1 MTQDDAELVK
11 QVLAGNKAAF
21 GHLVDRYRLEAQG
34 LARRILRD
42 SFEAEDVTQE
52 ALLQAFLGLHDLC
65 VPGRFHSWLLG
76 IVINLCKMRLRA
88 RRDWHPAE
96 EWHGGRV
103 PENFALAD
111 LQPSPAAIYEVRE
124 LHEIVLA
131 AVRALPSD
139 QQQAV
144 RMHYVDGLALWDIGR
159 LAGVPVGAVKVRLH
173 RARARLRLELTKA
186 LGHSRESTA
195 RTAKEVS
202 MIEVTVH
209 DVMLRAPKGE
219 EVEWLGGPQTRSK
232 LGFMRVVLLK
242 EQAGDRIVPIWVGPF
257 DGDTLAMSLAGLS
270 TTRPFP
276 FDLMAGLLKVGSTKV
291 EKVAVSSLREDI
303 YYATIWV
310 RTRNRVHEVD
320 ARPSDAINLALR
332 VEAPIF
338 VTPELMEQA
347 TQFLLTPDNIPE
359 RLEAIRRKY
368 AEKRQA
374 PREEIEKEWRSFR
387 SMPGKMWLG
396 SSRWKNSN
404 LGIAL
409 LT

>member
-1 MTQDDAELVK
+1 MIEEDAELVER
-11 QVLAGNKAAF
+11 VLAGEKFAF
-21 GHLVDRYRLEAQG
+21 GLLIDRHRPDAFK
-34 LARRILRD
+34 LARRILGD
-42 SFEAEDVTQE
+42 AFDAEDVTQE
-52 ALLQAFLGLHDLC
+52 ALLQAFLGLASLRNPDSFG
-65 VPGRFHSWLLG
+65 PWLLG
-76 IVINLCKMRLRA
+76 IVVNLSKMRIRA
-88 RRDWHPAE
+88 RRDWHPE
-96 EWHGGRV
+96 DEWHGGRV

-131 AVRALPSD
+131 AVRTLPSD

-144 RMHYVDGLALWDIGR
+144 RMHYVDGLSLWDIGR

-195 RTAKEVS
+195 RAAKEVS

-219 EVEWLGGPQTRSK
+219 EVEWLAGPRTRGK

-242 EQAGDRIVPIWVGPF
+242 EETGDRIVPIWVGPF

-276 FDLMAGLLKVGSTKV
+276 FDLMANLLKVSSTKV
-291 EKVAVSSLREDI
+291 EKVAVTSLRDDI
-303 YYATIWV
+303 YYATIWAK
-310 RTRNRVHEVD
+310 TRNRVREVD

-332 VEAPIF
+332 VKAPIF

-347 TQFLLTPDNIPE
+347 NRLLLTPDHIPE
-359 RLEAIRRKY
+359 GLEAIRRKY
-368 AEKRQA
+368 AKKRQA
-374 PREEIEKEWRSFR
+374 PLEETEREWRSFR
-387 SMPGKMWLG
+387 SMPRGDVTWIKPAE
-396 SSRWKNSN
+396 K
-404 LGIAL
+404 
-409 LT
+409 

>member
-1 MTQDDAELVK
+1 MSQDDGQLAERA
-11 QVLAGNKAAF
+11 LAGEKTAF
-21 GHLVDRYRLEAQG
+21 GLLIDRYRPAAVK
-34 LARRILRD
+34 LAHRMLGNAVD
-42 SFEAEDVTQE
+42 AEDVAQE
-52 ALLQAFLGLHDLC
+52 ALLQAFLSLASLPNADSFR
-65 VPGRFHSWLLG
+65 PWLLG
-76 IVINLCKMRLRA
+76 IVVNLSKMRIRA
-88 RRDWHPAE
+88 KRDWHPAD

-103 PENFALAD
+103 SEDFTLAD
-111 LQPSPAAIYEVRE
+111 LQPSPEAIYEVRE

-276 FDLMAGLLKVGSTKV
+276 FDLMVGLLKVGSTKV
-291 EKVAVSSLREDI
+291 EKVAVTSLREDI

-332 VEAPIF
+332 IEAPIF

-387 SMPGKMWLG
+387 SMPRKDVAWI
-396 SSRWKNSN
+396 KPVEK
-404 LGIAL
+404 
-409 LT
+409 